1 MAFELN
7 QLVRENIRS
16 LKPYSSARD
25 EFEGSA
31 EVFLDANEN
40 AFGSPVGDDH
50 SRYPDP
56 LQLELKKQ
64 IALEKNLRPEQIFL
78 GNGSD
83 EAIDLLERI
92 FCQPGKDNILVCPP
106 TYGMY
111 EVVANIND
119 VSILEAPLTEE
130 FQLDADLIL
139 NTANDSTKVV
149 FLCSP
154 NNPTGNLMKR
164 HDILRIAE
172 SFNGIVAVDEAYID
186 FAKSASLIEELGN
199 FPNLLVMQTFS
210 KAWGLAGIRIGA
222 AFAGSDIIDLF
233 NKVKPPYNVSRAG
246 QEVLKLAFERK
257 EKVEENVRNILA
269 ERASLEKDL
278 SLFDTV
284 ESIYPSDA
292 NFLLVKVTKAKGLYN
307 HLISE
312 GIVVRDRSRI
322 LLCDE
327 CLRITIGTPE
337 ENKTLLSALKK
348 YETSS
353 IH

>member
-1 MAFELN
+1 
-7 QLVRENIRS
+7 
-16 LKPYSSARD
+16 
-25 EFEGSA
+25 
-31 EVFLDANEN
+31 
-40 AFGSPVGDDH
+40 
-50 SRYPDP
+50 
-56 LQLELKKQ
+56 
-64 IALEKNLRPEQIFL
+64 
-78 GNGSD
+78 
-83 EAIDLLERI
+83 
-92 FCQPGKDNILVCPP
+92 
-106 TYGMY
+106 
-111 EVVANIND
+111 
-119 VSILEAPLTEE
+119 
-130 FQLDADLIL
+130 
-139 NTANDSTKVV
+139 
-149 FLCSP
+149 
-154 NNPTGNLMKR
+154 
-164 HDILRIAE
+164 
-172 SFNGIVAVDEAYID
+172 
-186 FAKSASLIEELGN
+186 
-199 FPNLLVMQTFS
+199 MQTFS

-257 EKVEENVRNILA
+257 EKVAENVRNILA
-269 ERASLEKDL
+269 ERTRLEKDL

-284 ESIYPSDA
+284 ENIYPSDA